1 MQDEMKP
8 QVQQPQVDNSEGQM
22 ARADLYRGAKNAMKL
37 FQMVQDGQQL
47 EGWVQAKIT
56 KAADY
61 LDSVYHYM
69 EYQAKFGQG
78 GVAISLDDITSDAA
92 VSSKQGAVSEEDDEK
107 EIKESM
113 NYEQKLQALLEGAK
127 KKMKPT
133 MKDEKVKEG
142 KTEVQYD
149 KDGKR
154 TGVKHTSTH
163 EYTDEPHTEPK
174 SQVKAKS
181 AAEKAGEKAADKQQ
195 AKDSKDYEKKNPG
208 SVTRYKDGKK
218 VSENTKRNL
227 PEMDSSDAAS
237 DNRENLA
244 KQIYSLAMHI
254 HTGDKMY
261 AYDSP
266 EDNARL
272 KKLQAE
278 FARLH
283 PNEDPMKIGREVA
296 MSAPKKQL
304 APKSQSTPGIVGQV
318 AGKVKKLFQ
327 SNNIQSE
334 AKKAESDDEANRKKE
349 EKKKKIAKIM
359 DEAKGK
365 KPDANKDGIPDYA
378 QDGKG
383 AKDLGKG
390 KGGAPKKGVNPFAK
404 KDEKVKESDTRAP
417 TKSKERTDTLPS
429 GAKVKT
435 TTYQGWQS
443 QAADKAADK
452 AKKDSMK
459 ESVTESADLMRM
471 RQLMKR
477 LNG

>member
-8 QVQQPQVDNSEGQM
+8 QVQQPQVDHSEGQM

-127 KKMKPT
+127 KKMKPS

-163 EYTDEPHTEPK
+163 KYTDEPHTEPK

-208 SVTRYKDGKK
+208 SVKRYKDGKL
-218 VSENTKRNL
+218 VSEAAK
-227 PEMDSSDAAS
+227 EQSDA
-237 DNRENLA
+237 EA
-244 KQIYSLAMHI
+244 KE
-254 HTGDKMY
+254 K
-261 AYDSP
+261 
-266 EDNARL
+266 L
-272 KKLQAE
+272 KK
-278 FARLH
+278 
-283 PNEDPMKIGREVA
+283 
-296 MSAPKKQL
+296 
-304 APKSQSTPGIVGQV
+304 
-318 AGKVKKLFQ
+318 
-327 SNNIQSE
+327 
-334 AKKAESDDEANRKKE
+334 KKE
-349 EKKKKIAKIM
+349 KIAKIM

-365 KPDANKDGIPDYA
+365 KPDDDG
-378 QDGKG
+378 DGVPNWADKKPGEDDHADKKSSTSKG
-383 AKDLGKG
+383 LSAKQ
-390 KGGAPKKGVNPFAK
+390 KKLPPGLQKAIAK
-404 KDEKVKESDTRAP
+404 KSGGVKESDTRAP

-429 GAKVKT
+429 GTKVKT

>member
-1 MQDEMKP
+1 
-8 QVQQPQVDNSEGQM
+8 
-22 ARADLYRGAKNAMKL
+22 MKL

-92 VSSKQGAVSEEDDEK
+92 VSGKQGAVSEEDDEK

-127 KKMKPT
+127 KKMKSA

-163 EYTDEPHTEPK
+163 KYSDEPHTEPK
-174 SQVKAKS
+174 SQVKGKS
-181 AAEKAGEKAADKQQ
+181 AAEKAGDKAADKQQ
-195 AKDSKDYEKKNPG
+195 EKDSKEYAKKNPG
-208 SVTRYKDGKK
+208 SVKRYKDGKL
-218 VSENTKRNL
+218 VSEDA
-227 PEMDSSDAAS
+227 DS
-237 DNRENLA
+237 
-244 KQIYSLAMHI
+244 
-254 HTGDKMY
+254 
-261 AYDSP
+261 
-266 EDNARL
+266 
-272 KKLQAE
+272 
-278 FARLH
+278 
-283 PNEDPMKIGREVA
+283 
-296 MSAPKKQL
+296 
-304 APKSQSTPGIVGQV
+304 
-318 AGKVKKLFQ
+318 
-327 SNNIQSE
+327 
-334 AKKAESDDEANRKKE
+334 KKAEEEKRKKE
-349 EKKKKIAKIM
+349 EKKKKIAKIV
-359 DEAKGK
+359 DEAKKPDDDDDGVPNWADK
-365 KPDANKDGIPDYA
+365 KPGADDNADKKPSTA
-378 QDGKG
+378 KG
-383 AKDLGKG
+383 LSAKQ
-390 KGGAPKKGVNPFAK
+390 KKLPPGLQKAIAK
-404 KDEKVKESDTRAP
+404 KSGGVKESDNRAP

-459 ESVTESADLMRM
+459 ESVTESADLSRM

>member
-163 EYTDEPHTEPK
+163 KYTDEPHTEPK

-218 VSENTKRNL
+218 VSE
-227 PEMDSSDAAS
+227 DAMQAPNK
-237 DNRENLA
+237 DELA
-244 KQIYSLAMHI
+244 GRIYNLAMHI
-254 HTGDKMY
+254 HQSDRIYNTE
-261 AYDSP
+261 SP
-266 EDNARL
+266 EDIALL
-272 KKLQAE
+272 KKLKAQWE
-278 FARLH
+278 QQY
-283 PNEDPMKIGREVA
+283 PGEDAFKIGSVVA
-296 MSAPKKQL
+296 RSKPKAQ
-304 APKSQSTPGIVGQV
+304 PKAQSTPGIVGQV

-443 QAADKAADK
+443 QAADKVADK

-459 ESVTESADLMRM
+459 ESVTESADMMRM

>member
-127 KKMKPT
+127 KKMKPA

-163 EYTDEPHTEPK
+163 KYTDEPHTEPK

-181 AAEKAGEKAADKQQ
+181 AAEKADEKAADKKQ
-195 AKDSKDYEKKNPG
+195 AKDSQDYEKRNPG

-218 VSENTKRNL
+218 VKEDVGGQFDKN
-227 PEMDSSDAAS
+227 E
-237 DNRENLA
+237 
-244 KQIYSLAMHI
+244 LAMRI
-254 HTGDKMY
+254 SKLGKYVAVANRT
-261 AYDSP
+261 YDQDTSK
-266 EDNARL
+266 EEAEL
-272 KKLQAE
+272 AQLVAQFKKQ
-278 FARLH
+278 F
-283 PNEDPMKIGREVA
+283 PNENPHMLGHELGMNKIRSDQA
-296 MSAPKKQL
+296 A
-304 APKSQSTPGIVGQV
+304 KSQSKPGIVGQV

-404 KDEKVKESDTRAP
+404 KDDEVKESDNRAP
-417 TKSKERTDTLPS
+417 TKSKQRTDTLPS

>member
-127 KKMKPT
+127 KEQADKKKLPSMAHVKKMCQDGKSVAEICKMHPNCDQKELKQ
-133 MKDEKVKEG
+133 MVADCKKKLAEG

-163 EYTDEPHTEPK
+163 KYTDEPHTEPK

-181 AAEKAGEKAADKQQ
+181 AAEKAGEKAADKAQ

-208 SVTRYKDGKK
+208 SVKRYKDGKL
-218 VSENTKRNL
+218 VSE
-227 PEMDSSDAAS
+227 DAES
-237 DNRENLA
+237 
-244 KQIYSLAMHI
+244 
-254 HTGDKMY
+254 
-261 AYDSP
+261 
-266 EDNARL
+266 
-272 KKLQAE
+272 
-278 FARLH
+278 
-283 PNEDPMKIGREVA
+283 
-296 MSAPKKQL
+296 
-304 APKSQSTPGIVGQV
+304 
-318 AGKVKKLFQ
+318 
-327 SNNIQSE
+327 
-334 AKKAESDDEANRKKE
+334 KKAEEEKRKKE
-349 EKKKKIAKIM
+349 EKKKKMAKIM
-359 DEAKGK
+359 DEAKKPDDDGDGVPDWADK
-365 KPDANKDGIPDYA
+365 KPGKDDHADKKPSTS
-378 QDGKG
+378 KG
-383 AKDLGKG
+383 LSDKQ
-390 KGGAPKKGVNPFAK
+390 KKLPPGLQKAIAK
-404 KDEKVKESDTRAP
+404 KSGGVKESDTRAP

-429 GAKVKT
+429 GTKVKT

>member
-1 MQDEMKP
+1 MQDETKP
-8 QVQQPQVDNSEGQM
+8 QIQQPQVDHSEGQM

-92 VSSKQGAVSEEDDEK
+92 VSGKQGAVSEEDDEK

-113 NYEQKLQALLEGAK
+113 NYEQKLRALLEGAK
-127 KKMKPT
+127 KKMKPA

-163 EYTDEPHTEPK
+163 QYSDEPHTEPK
-174 SQVKAKS
+174 SQVKGKS
-181 AAEKAGEKAADKQQ
+181 AAEKAGDKAADKQQ
-195 AKDSKDYEKKNPG
+195 EKDSKEYAKKNPG
-208 SVTRYKDGKK
+208 SVKRYKDGKL
-218 VSENTKRNL
+218 VSEDA
-227 PEMDSSDAAS
+227 DS
-237 DNRENLA
+237 
-244 KQIYSLAMHI
+244 
-254 HTGDKMY
+254 
-261 AYDSP
+261 
-266 EDNARL
+266 
-272 KKLQAE
+272 
-278 FARLH
+278 
-283 PNEDPMKIGREVA
+283 
-296 MSAPKKQL
+296 
-304 APKSQSTPGIVGQV
+304 
-318 AGKVKKLFQ
+318 
-327 SNNIQSE
+327 
-334 AKKAESDDEANRKKE
+334 KKAEEEKRKKE
-349 EKKKKIAKIM
+349 EKKKKIAKIV
-359 DEAKGK
+359 DEAKKPDDDDDGVPNWADK
-365 KPDANKDGIPDYA
+365 KPGADDNADKKPSTA
-378 QDGKG
+378 KG
-383 AKDLGKG
+383 LSAKQ
-390 KGGAPKKGVNPFAK
+390 KKLPPGLQKAIAK
-404 KDEKVKESDTRAP
+404 KSGGVKESDNRAP

-459 ESVTESADLMRM
+459 ESVTESADLSRM